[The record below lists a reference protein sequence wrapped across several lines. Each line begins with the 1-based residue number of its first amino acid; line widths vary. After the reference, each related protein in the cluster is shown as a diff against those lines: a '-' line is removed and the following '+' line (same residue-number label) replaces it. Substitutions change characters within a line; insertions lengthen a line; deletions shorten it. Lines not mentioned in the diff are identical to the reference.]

1 MNINSILVIAD
12 KQDCEQKALAHSATL
27 AAKFDAKLHVV
38 AFYYEHLASISAEL
52 DKEQIEDLKEKILQA
67 HKNELSSKI
76 VDLGIKAELELHV
89 VWEKDI
95 SAWVKKHCK
104 TTHYDVIVKTGHRSE
119 GAFYVPTDWH
129 LMRNGQTPV
138 LLVADKKWRKKRAI
152 MVALDMATKVKSK
165 QALNQKLIDAATKLS
180 SISGMPVHYCFS
192 LAISPVLKDLGI
204 IDKDKTLK
212 QAKQKYIPIIQQM
225 VGDQPVSPDHIHIK
239 AGDPS
244 NVIPSLAS
252 KVQAELVIIGSIGRK
267 GLRAKLIGNT
277 AESILTLLKTDVL
290 VMQP

>member
-1 MNINSILVIAD
+1 MKINSILVIAD
-12 KQDCEQKALAHSATL
+12 KQNNEQKALIHSATL
-27 AAKFDAKLHVV
+27 ATKFGAKLHVV
-38 AFYYEHLASISAEL
+38 AFYYEHLASVSAEL
-52 DKEQIEDLKEKILQA
+52 NEEQIEAVKEKILQV

-76 VDLGIKAELELHV
+76 VDLGIKAELDLQV

-95 SAWVKKHCK
+95 SGWVKKHCK
-104 TTHYDVIVKTGHRSE
+104 TSDYDLIVKTGHRSE

-138 LLVADKKWRKKRAI
+138 LLVAEKKWRKKRAI
-152 MVALDMATKVKSK
+152 MVALDMATSVKSK
-165 QALNQKLIDAATKLS
+165 QALNQKLIDAATTLS

-212 QAKQKYIPIIQQM
+212 QAKQKYIPVIQKM
-225 VGDQPVSPDHIHIK
+225 VGEQPVSPDHIHIK

-244 NVIPSLAS
+244 TVIPSLAS

-267 GLRAKLIGNT
+267 GIRAKLMGNT
-277 AESILTLLKTDVL
+277 AESILALLKTDVL
-290 VMQP
+290 VIQP

>member
-1 MNINSILVIAD
+1 
-12 KQDCEQKALAHSATL
+12 
-27 AAKFDAKLHVV
+27 
-38 AFYYEHLASISAEL
+38 
-52 DKEQIEDLKEKILQA
+52 
-67 HKNELSSKI
+67 
-76 VDLGIKAELELHV
+76 
-89 VWEKDI
+89 
-95 SAWVKKHCK
+95 
-104 TTHYDVIVKTGHRSE
+104 
-119 GAFYVPTDWH
+119 
-129 LMRNGQTPV
+129 
-138 LLVADKKWRKKRAI
+138 
-152 MVALDMATKVKSK
+152 
-165 QALNQKLIDAATKLS
+165 
-180 SISGMPVHYCFS
+180 MPVHYCFS

-267 GLRAKLIGNT
+267 GLRAKLMGNT